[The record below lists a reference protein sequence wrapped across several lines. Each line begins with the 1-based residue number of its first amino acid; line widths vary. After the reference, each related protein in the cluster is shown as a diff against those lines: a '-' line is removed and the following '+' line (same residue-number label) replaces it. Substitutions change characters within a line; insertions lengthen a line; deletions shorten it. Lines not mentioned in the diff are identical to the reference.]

1 MSNTSYTSIERYH
14 GPLRLRHKH
23 QQMKFLGQNDEYIE
37 LLTITK
43 ENCHV
48 LKKSRESELTLL
60 WFKSDGNRFKIDTVE
75 YTFNTNDI
83 VSLTEFHRIEVLEI
97 KEVQLLRWA
106 RSFYCIVTNDSEVS
120 CKGILFF
127 GASNVPVIQPSTDD
141 LKVLDAVFDVFRME
155 MGSSDNLQME
165 MLQMLLKRIIILCTR
180 IYKSQMNL
188 VEINDQNSSILR
200 EYNFLVEKHFREK
213 HTVKEY
219 ADLLFKSPKTLSNVF
234 KKMGTTTPL
243 QFIHNRIM
251 IEAKRLLTY
260 SDQTISDITY
270 ELGFSD
276 IHVFSRFFKKNEGV
290 SPQNFREGKN

>member
-1 MSNTSYTSIERYH
+1 
-14 GPLRLRHKH
+14 
-23 QQMKFLGQNDEYIE
+23 MKFLGQNDEYIE

-43 ENCHV
+43 ENCQV
-48 LKKSRESELTLL
+48 LKTSRKSELTLL
-60 WFKSDGNRFKIDTVE
+60 WFQSDGNRLKIDTVE

-83 VSLTEFHRIEVLEI
+83 VSLTEFHQIEVVEI

-106 RSFYCIVTNDSEVS
+106 RSFYCIIDNDVEVS

-127 GASNVPVIQPSTDD
+127 GSSNVPVIHPQESD
-141 LKVLDAVFDVFRME
+141 LQILKTVFDMFRLE
-155 MGSSDNLQME
+155 MQSADNLQME
-165 MLQMLLKRIIILCTR
+165 MLQMMLKRILILVTR
-180 IYKSQMNL
+180 MYKAQMQL
-188 VEINDQNSSILR
+188 KATDQNNDIIR

-219 ADLLFKSPKTLSNVF
+219 ADLLFKSPKTLSNLF
-234 KKMGTTTPL
+234 KKLGDTSPL

-260 SDQTISDITY
+260 SDRSISDITY
-270 ELGFSD
+270 DLGFSD

>member
-1 MSNTSYTSIERYH
+1 
-14 GPLRLRHKH
+14 
-23 QQMKFLGQNDEYIE
+23 MKFLGQNDEYIE

-43 ENCHV
+43 ENCTI
-48 LKKSRESELTLL
+48 LKKSYKSELTLL
-60 WFKSDGNRFKIDTVE
+60 WFKSDGNRLKIDTVE

-83 VSLTEFHRIEVLEI
+83 VCLTEFHRIEILEI

-106 RSFYCIVTNDSEVS
+106 RSFYCIIDNDIEVS

-127 GASNVPVIQPSTDD
+127 GSSNVPVLQPNDND
-141 LKVLDAVFDVFRME
+141 LPVLETVFDMFRLE
-155 MGSSDNLQME
+155 MQSTDNLQME
-165 MLQMLLKRIIILCTR
+165 MLQMMLKRILILCTR
-180 IYKSQMNL
+180 IYKVQFPIASEQN
-188 VEINDQNSSILR
+188 NDIIR

-219 ADLLFKSPKTLSNVF
+219 ADLLFKSPKTLSNLF
-234 KKMGTTTPL
+234 KKLGDTSPL

-260 SDQTISDITY
+260 SNQSVSDITY

-276 IHVFSRFFKKNEGV
+276 IHAFSRFFKKNAGI

>member
-1 MSNTSYTSIERYH
+1 
-14 GPLRLRHKH
+14 
-23 QQMKFLGQNDEYIE
+23 MKFLGQNSEYIE
-37 LLTITK
+37 LLTINK
-43 ENCHV
+43 DNCDV
-48 LKKSRESELTLL
+48 LKKSRTSELTLL
-60 WFKSDGNRFKIDTVE
+60 WFKSDGNRLKIDTVK

-106 RSFYCIVTNDSEVS
+106 RSFYCIIDNDVEVS

-127 GASNVPVIQPSTDD
+127 GSSNVPMLHPDKAD
-141 LKVLDAVFDVFRME
+141 LQILETVFDMFRLE
-155 MGSSDNLQME
+155 MQSADNLQME
-165 MLQMLLKRIIILCTR
+165 MLQMMLKRILILCTR
-180 IYKSQMNL
+180 IYKKKIQLQAS
-188 VEINDQNSSILR
+188 DQNTNIIR

-219 ADLLFKSPKTLSNVF
+219 ADLLFKSPKTLSNLF
-234 KKMGTTTPL
+234 KKMGDTSPL
-243 QFIHNRIM
+243 QFIHQRIM

-260 SDQTISDITY
+260 SDQSISDITY

-276 IHVFSRFFKKNEGV
+276 IHVFSRFFKKNDGV